1 MEVMYAS
8 NARSIYLPAL
18 RVSGTVDLLEY
29 QSILDIV
36 VRPLKPQQVNQTNM
50 TDFNEKFDATGLN
63 CPLPILR
70 AKKVL
75 TSMDSGQTLYVIS
88 TDSGS
93 VKDFDAF
100 CKQTGNELLESTEA
114 DGKYHYY
121 IKKA

>member
-1 MEVMYAS
+1 MQTI
-8 NARSIYLPAL
+8 NQQR
-18 RVSGTVDLLEY
+18 
-29 QSILDIV
+29 
-36 VRPLKPQQVNQTNM
+36 KPSKMSDYT
-50 TDFNEKFDATGLN
+50 EKFDATGLN

-70 AKKVL
+70 SKKVL
-75 TSMDSGQTLYVIS
+75 TSMNSGEVLYVIS

-121 IKKA
+121 IKKT

>member
-1 MEVMYAS
+1 
-8 NARSIYLPAL
+8 
-18 RVSGTVDLLEY
+18 
-29 QSILDIV
+29 
-36 VRPLKPQQVNQTNM
+36 M
-50 TDFNEKFDATGLN
+50 TEFTEKFDATGLN

-70 AKKVL
+70 SKKMLSNLAVG
-75 TSMDSGQTLYVIS
+75 DVLYVIS

-100 CKQTGNELLESTEA
+100 CKQTGNELLESSEA